1 MNTRR
6 QFVVLALVSGLML
19 SPACKKKKPQLPT
32 QAQAPVPTI
41 TTPLPDTI
49 SEAAP
54 PPPPPSPPKEPAATP
69 PSKPKSQPHHRRK
82 PSQPNQNASSNAT
95 GNNSAVAAAHP
106 PPNPATGA
114 SSDIAIN
121 AEVSDARVTQQQQT
135 TAQLLDAAE
144 KNLKTLP
151 ATLGKDEDAMVA
163 QVKTYISQSHAAT
176 ADKDFERAYNLAL
189 KARLLSDALLKK

>member
-6 QFVVLALVSGLML
+6 QFVVLALMLALML
-19 SPACKKKKPQLPT
+19 SSACKKKKPQLPR
-32 QAQAPVPTI
+32 QAQAPIIAVA
-41 TTPLPDTI
+41 LPDKI

-54 PPPPPSPPKEPAATP
+54 PPPPPGKPQEATATP
-69 PSKPKSQPHHRRK
+69 PAKPKSQPRHRRK
-82 PSQPNQNASSNAT
+82 PPQPAQSAPSNNTGSNAT
-95 GNNSAVAAAHP
+95 IAAAHP

-121 AEVSDARVTQQQQT
+121 AEVSNAQVTQQQQT
-135 TAQLLDAAE
+135 TTQLLDAAE
-144 KNLKTLP
+144 KNLKTLSG
-151 ATLGKDEDAMVA
+151 TLSHDEEVMAA
-163 QVKTYISQSHAAT
+163 QVRTYVNQSHAAT